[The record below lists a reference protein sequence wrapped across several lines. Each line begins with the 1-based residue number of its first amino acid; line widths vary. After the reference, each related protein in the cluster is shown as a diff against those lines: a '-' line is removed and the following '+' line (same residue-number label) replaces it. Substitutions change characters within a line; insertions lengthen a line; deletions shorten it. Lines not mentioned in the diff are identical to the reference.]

1 MATTPN
7 MGLVVPD
14 DHTSLD
20 TWGLA
25 LNTAFGVSGGGID
38 AHDHSPGKGVLVP
51 SAGIGINADLSF
63 ATFAL
68 TTAKAITFNPVAVS
82 AVTGYANALF
92 VDATGHN
99 LYFRNNSGTN
109 VQLTNGG
116 TINMSLIGGIGG
128 DYASVNALVQYND
141 SSKDYLLQQE
151 GSPRPWAGLETGDI
165 KLFQK
170 AASIANAVTLKSP
183 SALAAG
189 YSMTMPAALPGST
202 AALQISAAGVITAS
216 NTFAT
221 PPHFTG
227 QETLHISACDAQGG
241 GSGATVPTFAANAN
255 GWTIGTSTGR
265 LAYPIRLPRDAQIN
279 GWRIAIRKISAA
291 GTITGQ
297 LYKYDANSATET
309 AVGAAAT
316 YPGSSGYTVLSVAGL
331 TENIS
336 TQAVSYYLVLTGGGT
351 TGDAAYH
358 AEVDYSRPT

>member
-1 MATTPN
+1 MPTTPS
-7 MGLVVPD
+7 MLLPLPG

-25 LNTAFGVSGGGID
+25 LNAVFALID
-38 AHDHSPGKGVLVP
+38 SHDHSTGKGVKVP
-51 SAGIGINADLSF
+51 SSGIGINADLSF

-68 TTAKAITFNPVAVS
+68 TTAKAITFNPVATT

-92 VDATGHN
+92 VDSTGHN
-99 LYFRNNSGTN
+99 LWFRNNSGTN

-116 TINMSLIGGIGG
+116 TINMSLVGGIGG
-128 DYASVNALVQYND
+128 DYASVNALVQYSD

-183 SALAAG
+183 SALAAS
-189 YSMTMPAALPGST
+189 YAVTWPAAVPAGT
-202 AALQISAAGVITAS
+202 VALQISAAGQMSAS
-216 NTFAT
+216 NLFAT

-227 QETLHISACDAQGG
+227 QETLHISACDAQPG
-241 GSGATVPTFAANAN
+241 GSGATVPAFASNAN

-279 GWRIAIRKISAA
+279 GWRIVIRKTSAA
-291 GTITGQ
+291 GAITGQ
-297 LYKYDANSATET
+297 LYKYDANATTET
-309 AVGAAAT
+309 AVGSAAT
-316 YPGSSGYTVLSVAGL
+316 YAGSSGYTLLSIAGL

-336 TQAVSYYLVLTGGGT
+336 TQSVSYYLVLTGGGT

-358 AEVDYSRPT
+358 AEIDYSRPT